1 MKFDGFMYD
10 SKRAKKNLV
19 AIYSRVSTS
28 EQAEE
33 GYSIDEQERLL
44 TEWCKK
50 MNYEIYNCYSDRV
63 ISG

>member
-44 TEWCKK
+44 TEWCKIGRASCR
-50 MNYEIYNCYSDRV
+50 ERV
-63 ISG
+63 